1 MLYSLSGELDHYA
14 FISSGEE
21 CDNAEGW
28 GKISPTFLK
37 HYLGFEE
44 INWVAKTKHNE
55 NTKNKTKE
63 NMIKNLAFPYPNPK
77 YHSLQLDNLD
87 LK

>member
-1 MLYSLSGELDHYA
+1 MQKA
-14 FISSGEE
+14 EE
-21 CDNAEGW
+21 
-28 GKISPTFLK
+28 KISPTFLK